1 MNTRKSTMIESE
13 IKDEL
18 NDLKKALKLK
28 NDTDT
33 IAFLMSIYKESR
45 DIPKSSVELLIKL
58 QA

>member
-1 MNTRKSTMIESE
+1 MNTRKSTMIEAQ

-18 NDLKKALKLK
+18 NELKKTLKLK

-33 IAFLMSIYKESR
+33 IAFLMSIYKESK
-45 DIPKSSVELLIKL
+45 DVPKTSVELLIKL